1 MWSISIH
8 LRLLDATVIVFVI
21 VVNVVVVILPWVG
34 VECAKSTLTTVEV
47 VGGLSLTWEFDN
59 TTWMG

>member
-8 LRLLDATVIVFVI
+8 LRLLDATVVVIVI
-21 VVNVVVVILPWVG
+21 VVNVVIVILPWVG

-47 VGGLSLTWEFDN
+47 VVGLSLI
-59 TTWMG
+59 